1 MKLKPIWL
9 LVIGVA
15 IMTGVSYLVFRLGE
29 RNGQKKVADI
39 QAELA
44 WANERSRL
52 IEESRDE
59 LFTKLDS
66 VVSSIDSLRA
76 SVASFQSTF
85 GEIFEE
91 STSSSRKIRDK
102 LDRFMVEA
110 MKRDEEAKRL
120 QALANS
126 FED

>member
-1 MKLKPIWL
+1 M
-9 LVIGVA
+9 IGF
-15 IMTGVSYLVFRLGE
+15 SYLMFRLGE
-29 RNGQKKVADI
+29 RNGQKKVSDI

-59 LFTKLDS
+59 LFTELDS
-66 VVSSIDSLRA
+66 LVDAIDTLQV
-76 SVASFQSTF
+76 SVAIFQSDF
-85 GEIFEE
+85 GKIFME
-91 STSSSRKIRDK
+91 STANSRKIRDK

-120 QALANS
+120 QQLAQS

>member
-1 MKLKPIWL
+1 M
-9 LVIGVA
+9 IGL
-15 IMTGVSYLVFRLGE
+15 SYLMFRIGE
-29 RNGQKKVADI
+29 RSGQKKVADI

-66 VVSSIDSLRA
+66 LVSAIDTLQS
-76 SVASFQSTF
+76 SVATFQSDF
-85 GEIFEE
+85 GEIFRE
-91 STSSSRKIRDK
+91 STVNSRKIRDK
-102 LDRFMVEA
+102 LDKFMVEA

-120 QALANS
+120 QQLAQS

>member
-1 MKLKPIWL
+1 MFR
-9 LVIGVA
+9 IGA
-15 IMTGVSYLVFRLGE
+15 NSNAR
-29 RNGQKKVADI
+29 KVADI
-39 QAELA
+39 QAELD

-66 VVSSIDSLRA
+66 LVSSIDTLRL
-76 SVASFQSTF
+76 SVAAFQSQF
-85 GEIFEE
+85 GEVFEE
-91 STSSSRKIRDK
+91 STSNSRKIRDK
-102 LDRFMVEA
+102 LDKFMVEA